1 MLGVVIWTDA
11 AENKAI
17 IWCEDHGKLA
27 FLGQC
32 NHGED
37 FLKVDQGNLIQFDL
51 AEYRTMRLAQN
62 PRKIAQHYCAD
73 LDGVLA
79 KAQSVKSDIEK
90 AMPERAKARH
100 PPPKKQSCSVI
111 DFAET
116 RQKYKSATLGVD

>member
-11 AENKAI
+11 AESKAI

-32 NHGED
+32 NHGDD
-37 FLKVDQGNLIQFDL
+37 FLKVDL

-100 PPPKKQSCSVI
+100 APPKKQSCSVI